1 MQVAPLYLKKR
12 EERRLKGGHPWL
24 FSNEI
29 DTGRSPLKS
38 YLPGQPVQVRTH
50 GNDVVGHGYINPAT
64 LIAVRLLSRGETQA
78 EMAELIEHR
87 VRNALDLRER
97 IYSEPYYRLIFGE
110 GDALP
115 GLVVDRYD
123 DVLVAQITTAGMEAM
138 LDTVIGVLQDVVRPA
153 GILLRNDVSSREL
166 EGLDSYVKTAFGNV
180 PDTVGVVENGARF
193 EVAPATGQKTGWYY
207 DHRDNRAWLQSKIGT
222 GSVLDLFSYV
232 GAWGIQAAVAGAREV
247 TCVDSGESATDAV
260 TSNAILNGVEDQ
272 VQTLRGDVLNV
283 VKDLRR
289 EGQTFD
295 TVIIDPPA
303 FIKRRKDSTAGTEAY
318 RRLNGLAMQ
327 LVAPGGFLVSA
338 SCSYHFPRDK
348 HLETIAR
355 VARGNSRHAQVL
367 SEGGGAP
374 DHPVH
379 PALPEMSYLKTL
391 FLRISD
397 V

>member
-138 LDTVIGVLQDVVRPA
+138 LDTVIGVL
-153 GILLRNDVSSREL
+153 
-166 EGLDSYVKTAFGNV
+166 
-180 PDTVGVVENGARF
+180 
-193 EVAPATGQKTGWYY
+193 
-207 DHRDNRAWLQSKIGT
+207 
-222 GSVLDLFSYV
+222 
-232 GAWGIQAAVAGAREV
+232 
-247 TCVDSGESATDAV
+247 
-260 TSNAILNGVEDQ
+260 
-272 VQTLRGDVLNV
+272 
-283 VKDLRR
+283 
-289 EGQTFD
+289 
-295 TVIIDPPA
+295 
-303 FIKRRKDSTAGTEAY
+303 
-318 RRLNGLAMQ
+318 
-327 LVAPGGFLVSA
+327 
-338 SCSYHFPRDK
+338 
-348 HLETIAR
+348 
-355 VARGNSRHAQVL
+355 
-367 SEGGGAP
+367 
-374 DHPVH
+374 
-379 PALPEMSYLKTL
+379 
-391 FLRISD
+391 
-397 V
+397 